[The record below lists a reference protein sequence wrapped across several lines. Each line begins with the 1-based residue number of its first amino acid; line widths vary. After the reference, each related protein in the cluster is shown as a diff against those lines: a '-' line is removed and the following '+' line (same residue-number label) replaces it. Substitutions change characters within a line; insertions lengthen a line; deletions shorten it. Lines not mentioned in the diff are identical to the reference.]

1 MTSANASPVTFS
13 VPRSVT
19 RGCPYLPLLDRQLS
33 HVDRTS
39 TLRGTLGWFVS
50 VFPIAAGCPLGV
62 IGASPCSVRADH
74 ALIVLLPHPRA
85 KNYKSSP
92 QGELVAQPLPSGAP
106 NHIAQL
112 AALNLRLEYFHDA
125 LRAGEQARRLVTKN
139 DPKNA
144 AGTVDYFQR
153 VRVLR
158 HGLITRANWAR
169 ADLDGL
175 PLVVNPDLTMAI
187 GVLLGDHK
195 TGWLGAHHPRSKRP
209 VGEKKI
215 KLVAQ
220 NQQLALIPRPAAA
233 DEVDL
238 ETADLSNVH
247 TWFLITHRRVKG
259 DRVTVSS
266 ELSEPEGTGDDAYV
280 ERYVRRIPFPNLEF
294 KGVIPYAGNSDS
306 DSTGYEVAVDEK

>member
-1 MTSANASPVTFS
+1 
-13 VPRSVT
+13 
-19 RGCPYLPLLDRQLS
+19 
-33 HVDRTS
+33 
-39 TLRGTLGWFVS
+39 
-50 VFPIAAGCPLGV
+50 
-62 IGASPCSVRADH
+62 
-74 ALIVLLPHPRA
+74 
-85 KNYKSSP
+85 
-92 QGELVAQPLPSGAP
+92 VAQPLLSGAP
-106 NHIAQL
+106 NYATQL
-112 AALNLRLEYFHDA
+112 AALGLRVEYFHDA

-158 HGLITRANWAR
+158 EGLITKANWAR

-175 PLVVNPDLTMAI
+175 PLVANPDLTMAI

-195 TGWLGAHHPRSKRP
+195 TGWLGPYHPRSRRP

-220 NQQLALIPRPAAA
+220 NQQLALIPRPAVA

-247 TWFLITHRRVKG
+247 TWFLITYRRIKE
-259 DRVTVSS
+259 DRVIVSS
-266 ELSEPEGTGDDAYV
+266 ELSEPEETGLDAYV
-280 ERYVRRIPFPNLEF
+280 KRYIRRIPLPDLDF
-294 KGVIPYAGNSDS
+294 KGVTPYRGNGSDGG
-306 DSTGYEVAVDEK
+306 STEFEVAVDEK